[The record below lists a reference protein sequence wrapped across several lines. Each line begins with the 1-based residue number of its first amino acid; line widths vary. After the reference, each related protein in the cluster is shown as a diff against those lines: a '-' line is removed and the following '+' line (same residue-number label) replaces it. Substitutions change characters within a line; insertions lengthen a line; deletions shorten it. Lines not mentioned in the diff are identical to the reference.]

1 MDDQNRRNAGRNA
14 HGPNDQGRQAYQPSQ
29 GRQDSQGHQGPQ
41 SRSGQNF
48 TRPNGKRI
56 KNIRQNRSNKYPRKI
71 KVKLKDT
78 AADNLRK
85 LDERHSPYPT
95 PLAPYGMDPYG
106 QAFQGPQLPQGPHL
120 PQGPQALQGPP
131 APPGP
136 QPGQGPQ
143 IPYGQPPYPYP
154 PYDPSYGEPSYRG
167 YRPPYA
173 PAYGPAPSNGSWYE
187 QSPYGSLT
195 PASVRRP
202 GGRRGGPVDP
212 SWTYPARPQAWNEPR
227 PDLARPEPYPPHPYE
242 SHPLEPH
249 PYEAQSYESDAYE
262 ANSHEANLH
271 EENSYEDNAYKDNTY
286 EARPYPYPPEARRTP
301 YGRQDRPSRQGRLE
315 NQGRQNQQ
323 SRQNRAELKTYQP
336 AFQDAFYNQESSIGQ
351 ELDER
356 SQAKNSRNQG
366 IARTQEPRVRD
377 QEVARV
383 QEQRSRNLE
392 TARAQEQRPRE
403 PERARAQGKRSRD
416 QEEGL
421 RAWTQAPATGDQVQ
435 VRKPKDQALERDQR
449 QQARRKDGPG
459 KYVTEKE
466 AAEKNAPGKDAPR
479 KDAQAQKKNDRP
491 LEVRL
496 DQEKSVSLHQE
507 LVPSPHLQALDKAIE
522 KRALQSMVHS
532 LAHSSI
538 QDLED
543 LNFYLDHRKDLVGP
557 GFPKLGVHP
566 SGTKLPGIH
575 FPGANLQEANLQGAN
590 LPASTFAEYD
600 SSKVAPSEF
609 ASSEVVSSA
618 ANAPATAFLATTAP
632 ESPVSEMAVPEGS
645 SLDTPSPE
653 APASTKISPE
663 LTSSKTLFSQ
673 DPSSQSDSTST
684 TSPETEDD
692 ATLVDPHAGKKRMRG
707 FLDIMPDGYGFL
719 RVENFN
725 SGPNDIYVHAN
736 MIQEFHLRKG
746 DLITGPVKPPYRKS
760 KFEALICPETIN
772 GVEAASFVK
781 NGGKAGPDVPVGV
794 MVQPDGEEL
803 SPNPDERAEFELLK
817 AVYPD
822 QRLVM
827 ETTADVI
834 STRMIDLLSPIG
846 WGQRGLIVSPPK
858 AGKTTLLKQI
868 GQAINLNS
876 PETHLI
882 VLLIDERPE
891 EVSDME
897 SSVTGDIAYSTFDKN
912 PENHIKVAELVL
924 EHAHRLVEMG
934 EDVVIL
940 LDSITRLGRA
950 YNLTVNSSGKTLSGG
965 LDPAA
970 LKGPKRFFGSARKI
984 QDGGSLTILATALV
998 ETGSRLDD
1006 LIFEEFK
1013 GTGNMEVYLDRKL
1026 AEQRIFPAINVN
1038 KSGTRK
1044 ENLLLDQDALK
1055 AVWLMRRTFAK
1066 FEPAKTTA
1074 TIIELMRSY
1083 GTNQEL
1089 VSKVLASVVNK

>member
-1 MDDQNRRNAGRNA
+1 MDDQNRRNAGRDA
-14 HGPNDQGRQAYQPSQ
+14 HGQNDQGRQAYQPSQ
-29 GRQDSQGHQGPQ
+29 GRQASQGHQRPQ
-41 SRSGQNF
+41 SRSGQTF
-48 TRPNGKRI
+48 SRPNGKKI

-85 LDERHSPYPT
+85 LDERHGPYPA
-95 PLAPYGMDPYG
+95 PLPSYGMDPYS
-106 QAFQGPQLPQGPHL
+106 QS
-120 PQGPQALQGPP
+120 
-131 APPGP
+131 
-136 QPGQGPQ
+136 
-143 IPYGQPPYPYP
+143 PYPYP
-154 PYDPSYGEPSYRG
+154 PYDPSYGG

-187 QSPYGSLT
+187 QAPYAPLS
-195 PASVRRP
+195 PASSRRS
-202 GGRRGGPVDP
+202 GGRRRGPTDP
-212 SWTYPARPQAWNEPR
+212 SWAYPVRPQAWNEPR
-227 PDLARPEPYPPHPYE
+227 SDLAQPGPYPPHPYE

-249 PYEAQSYESDAYE
+249 PLDHHPLDPHPHEVQPYEAGAYE

-271 EENSYEDNAYKDNTY
+271 EEHSYEDNAYED
-286 EARPYPYPPEARRTP
+286 RPYPYPPELRRPP
-301 YGRQDRPSRQGRLE
+301 YDRQDRPSRQGRLR
-315 NQGRQNQQ
+315 NQERQNQQ
-323 SRQNRAELKTYQP
+323 NCQNRQNRQNRADLKAYQP
-336 AFQDAFYNQESSIGQ
+336 ASQDAYY
-351 ELDER
+351 
-356 SQAKNSRNQG
+356 
-366 IARTQEPRVRD
+366 D
-377 QEVARV
+377 Q
-383 QEQRSRNLE
+383 E
-392 TARAQEQRPRE
+392 TARAQEQRPKE
-403 PERARAQGKRSRD
+403 PERDRTQGRRSRD

-421 RAWTQAPATGDQVQ
+421 PVRTQVAATGDQVQ
-435 VRKPKDQALERDQR
+435 TRKPKGQPLERDQR
-449 QQARRKDGPG
+449 R
-459 KYVTEKE
+459 
-466 AAEKNAPGKDAPR
+466 
-479 KDAQAQKKNDRP
+479 QAQRRVAPENHASGQGKSQRP
-491 LEVRL
+491 LAARL
-496 DQEKSVSLHQE
+496 NQEKSVPLYQE
-507 LVPSPHLQALDKAIE
+507 LLVSPHLQALDKAIE

-532 LAHSSI
+532 LSQSSL

-543 LNFYLDHRKDLVGP
+543 LNFYLDHRKDFVGP
-557 GFPKLGVHP
+557 GFHKLGVYP
-566 SGTKLPGIH
+566 SGTNLQGTNLQGTNL
-575 FPGANLQEANLQGAN
+575 PGANLPKG
-590 LPASTFAEYD
+590 TFSESD
-600 SSKVAPSEF
+600 SFEL

-618 ANAPATAFLATTAP
+618 TTTPASTFLATTDLESVAAESISP
-632 ESPVSEMAVPEGS
+632 EDS
-645 SLDTPSPE
+645 SLRKGLS
-653 APASTKISPE
+653 SNKISPE
-663 LTSSKTLFSQ
+663 LASSKVLSPQDSSSKT
-673 DPSSQSDSTST
+673 DSTPK
-684 TSPETEDD
+684 TSPETKDD
-692 ATLVDPHAGKKRMRG
+692 GTLVDLHAGKKRMRG

-746 DLITGPVKPPYRKS
+746 DFITGPVKPPYRKS

-912 PENHIKVAELVL
+912 PENHIKVTELVL

>member
-1 MDDQNRRNAGRNA
+1 MDDQNRKNAGRNA
-14 HGPNDQGRQAYQPSQ
+14 HGPHDQGRQAYQPSQ
-29 GRQDSQGHQGPQ
+29 GRQGSQSSQGHQG
-41 SRSGQNF
+41 RSGQNF
-48 TRPNGKRI
+48 SRPNGKKI

-85 LDERHSPYPT
+85 LDERHSPYPA
-95 PLAPYGMDPYG
+95 PLAPYGMDPYSQPPQG
-106 QAFQGPQLPQGPHL
+106 PHLSQGPQPPQDPHL
-120 PQGPQALQGPP
+120 PQGPQAF
-131 APPGP
+131 
-136 QPGQGPQ
+136 QGPQ
-143 IPYGQPPYPYP
+143 ALQGQRMPYDQTPYPYP
-154 PYDPSYGEPSYRG
+154 PYEPSYGG

-187 QSPYGSLT
+187 QVPYAPLP
-195 PASVRRP
+195 PASTRRS
-202 GGRRGGPVDP
+202 GGRRRGPADP
-212 SWTYPARPQAWNEPR
+212 SWAYPVRPQAWDEPR
-227 PDLARPEPYPPHPYE
+227 PDLAQPGPYPPHPYE
-242 SHPLEPH
+242 GHPYAPH
-249 PYEAQSYESDAYE
+249 PYEAQHYEANDYK

-271 EENSYEDNAYKDNTY
+271 EVNSYEENAY
-286 EARPYPYPPEARRTP
+286 EAGPYPYSPEIRRIP
-301 YGRQDRPSRQGRLE
+301 CGRQDRSSRQGRLGNE
-315 NQGRQNQQ
+315 GRQN
-323 SRQNRAELKTYQP
+323 RQNRQDRANLKASQP
-336 AFQDAFYNQESSIGQ
+336 AFQDAFYDQESSVDQ
-351 ELDER
+351 ELEEE
-356 SQAKNSRNQG
+356 SQARQSRNQD
-366 IARTQEPRVRD
+366 I
-377 QEVARV
+377 
-383 QEQRSRNLE
+383 
-392 TARAQEQRPRE
+392 ARAQEQRPKE
-403 PERARAQGKRSRD
+403 QERVRNQGGRSRE
-416 QEEGL
+416 QEKGL
-421 RAWTQAPATGDQVQ
+421 RVQAQAAAIGNQVHA
-435 VRKPKDQALERDQR
+435 RKPKDHALERDQR
-449 QQARRKDGPG
+449 KPAQRQAAPANDVPG
-459 KYVTEKE
+459 EEKI
-466 AAEKNAPGKDAPR
+466 
-479 KDAQAQKKNDRP
+479 QRP
-491 LEVRL
+491 LVARL
-496 DQEKSVSLHQE
+496 DQEKSVPLHQE
-507 LVPSPHLQALDKAIE
+507 LLASPHLQALDKAIE
-522 KRALQSMVHS
+522 ERALQSMVYS
-532 LAHSSI
+532 LSQSSLR
-538 QDLED
+538 DLED
-543 LNFYLDHRKDLVGP
+543 LNFYLNHRKDLVGP
-557 GFPKLGVHP
+557 GFHQLGVHP
-566 SGTKLPGIH
+566 SGTNLSGSNLPGTD
-575 FPGANLQEANLQGAN
+575 LSVAN
-590 LPASTFAEYD
+590 LPEGAFSESD
-600 SSKVAPSEF
+600 SFEL
-609 ASSEVVSSA
+609 ASSE
-618 ANAPATAFLATTAP
+618 TH
-632 ESPVSEMAVPEGS
+632 SP
-645 SLDTPSPE
+645 
-653 APASTKISPE
+653 
-663 LTSSKTLFSQ
+663 Q

-684 TSPETEDD
+684 TTPEMEDD
-692 ATLVDPHAGKKRMRG
+692 GTQVDPHAGKKRMRG

-746 DLITGPVKPPYRKS
+746 DFITGPVKPPYRKS

-803 SPNPDERAEFELLK
+803 SPNSDERAEFELLK

-827 ETTADVI
+827 ETTPDVI

-1083 GTNQEL
+1083 GSNQEL

>member
-1 MDDQNRRNAGRNA
+1 MDDQNRRNAGRNP
-14 HGPNDQGRQAYQPSQ
+14 HGQADQGRQS
-29 GRQDSQGHQGPQ
+29 
-41 SRSGQNF
+41 QNF
-48 TRPNGKRI
+48 SRPNGKRI

-85 LDERHSPYPT
+85 LDERRSPHSAPLPPYR
-95 PLAPYGMDPYG
+95 MDPYG
-106 QAFQGPQLPQGPHL
+106 QVPQ
-120 PQGPQALQGPP
+120 

-136 QPGQGPQ
+136 QAPYAPQ
-143 IPYGQPPYPYP
+143 APHAPYDQAPYVYPPYPAA
-154 PYDPSYGEPSYRG
+154 YGG
-167 YRPPYA
+167 YHPPYA
-173 PAYGPAPSNGSWYE
+173 PPYGPAPVPSHGPWYG
-187 QSPYGSLT
+187 QAPYA
-195 PASVRRP
+195 PMAP
-202 GGRRGGPVDP
+202 GAGPRTANPRTADRRRGP
-212 SWTYPARPQAWNEPR
+212 SEATWEYPPRPQNWEE
-227 PDLARPEPYPPHPYE
+227 ARSGLPHPEPYPLHPYE
-242 SHPLEPH
+242 TGQPSYPQEDRRAPYSPSGPFDPQVGRPLPEKDLGGLDSEESLGQPEREDRSGR
-249 PYEAQSYESDAYE
+249 PGRPARSSRQTYKDDEVRLSRPDRPDRSAPPVRPDRPDRLERPDRPGRPDRLERPARPGRPDRPDVPDRQSYA
-262 ANSHEANLH
+262 
-271 EENSYEDNAYKDNTY
+271 EDQDLFDSPM
-286 EARPYPYPPEARRTP
+286 RPVRAD
-301 YGRQDRPSRQGRLE
+301 QLDRPGRMEEKTRDQDLSRG
-315 NQGRQNQQ
+315 
-323 SRQNRAELKTYQP
+323 
-336 AFQDAFYNQESSIGQ
+336 
-351 ELDER
+351 
-356 SQAKNSRNQG
+356 QAKKMKDQVKG
-366 IARTQEPRVRD
+366 VRD
-377 QEVARV
+377 QG
-383 QEQRSRNLE
+383 
-392 TARAQEQRPRE
+392 
-403 PERARAQGKRSRD
+403 QGK
-416 QEEGL
+416 G
-421 RAWTQAPATGDQVQ
+421 
-435 VRKPKDQALERDQR
+435 PKDQEKDQR
-449 QQARRKDGPG
+449 KAKRPQVADPGPAR
-459 KYVTEKE
+459 
-466 AAEKNAPGKDAPR
+466 
-479 KDAQAQKKNDRP
+479 KKGSSS
-491 LEVRL
+491 
-496 DQEKSVSLHQE
+496 QEEMVA
-507 LVPSPHLQALDKAIE
+507 SPHLQALDRGIE
-522 KRALQSMVHS
+522 ERALQSMVYNLSQSS
-532 LAHSSI
+532 L
-538 QDLED
+538 QDLENF
-543 LNFYLDHRKDLVGP
+543 NFYLDHRQGLVGP
-557 GFPKLGVHP
+557 AFSAPFEARSHGAGRAE
-566 SGTKLPGIH
+566 TNLPEGSPLADH
-575 FPGANLQEANLQGAN
+575 NFENRLMGDDLQEAHPFKMEAPGLQFSKA
-590 LPASTFAEYD
+590 LEP
-600 SSKVAPSEF
+600 SSPE
-609 ASSEVVSSA
+609 
-618 ANAPATAFLATTAP
+618 PP
-632 ESPVSEMAVPEGS
+632 ESNPRETLEPIS
-645 SLDTPSPE
+645 SDAFKLVSPE
-653 APASTKISPE
+653 AKPLEAESLETKPLKAE
-663 LTSSKTLFSQ
+663 LL
-673 DPSSQSDSTST
+673 
-684 TSPETEDD
+684 ETE
-692 ATLVDPHAGKKRMRG
+692 ALETELPVSVDPHAGKKRMRG

-772 GVEAASFVK
+772 GVEAKSFVE
-781 NGGKAGPDVPVGV
+781 NGGKAGSDVPVGV

-803 SPNPDERAEFELLK
+803 APNPDDRAEFELLK

-868 GQAINLNS
+868 GQAINHNS

-1074 TIIELMRSY
+1074 TIIELMHSY
-1083 GTNQEL
+1083 ATNEEL
-1089 VSKVLASVVNK
+1089 VNKVLASVVNK